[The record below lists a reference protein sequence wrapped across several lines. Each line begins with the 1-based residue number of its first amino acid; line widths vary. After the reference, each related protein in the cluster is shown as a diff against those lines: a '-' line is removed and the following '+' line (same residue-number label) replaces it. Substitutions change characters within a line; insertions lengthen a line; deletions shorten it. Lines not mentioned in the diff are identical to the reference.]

1 MRIAGKMPCKFFSHN
16 YPYENTLC
24 LPPGAIARFGKGG
37 ISDISRSADG
47 NLIAVASRIGVWL
60 YDAHTENFLS
70 LIAVQGIGILS
81 AIALSPDST
90 QIATGDW
97 DGNVV
102 LWDID
107 SGKNFWTVNYEKR
120 VDSIVFSQNGK
131 HLAVRLADGFVAVL
145 GADDGINAPITA
157 HEKRWAK
164 KSKRTP
170 LANHPKNTPGWLVT
184 FSSNRKSLAGL
195 NKDNSLMLWNVESGE
210 EIQSIKRVTG
220 HGAWIT
226 TFRSRSLV
234 HSSKGHYH
242 VISSLNTSAGNDTV
256 RFWNG
261 ETLASFTSEGP
272 VVSAAASPNGNL
284 LATGGW
290 DKTITLWSVATEKPI
305 QVFSGHTAEINSL
318 AFSADGRLLASGGG
332 YNWIHQEDGSRA
344 HLNPDGLYAHIGDKD
359 GTVRRFYPDDNH
371 VDKMAKV
378 WEVSTAAN
386 IATLENHDALR
397 EVAFSPDGTRLAT
410 ASRKRVNLWCTK
422 TWQRI
427 TAFETV
433 EVESLAFSLDGTR
446 LAIGGTWPQ
455 QRIQIWD
462 VEKGQ
467 RITELSGHK
476 SDVESVAFSPD
487 GALLASGSFDGVIYL
502 WDIGKYN

>member
-1 MRIAGKMPCKFFSHN
+1 M
-16 YPYENTLC
+16 
-24 LPPGAIARFGKGG
+24 
-37 ISDISRSADG
+37 
-47 NLIAVASRIGVWL
+47 
-60 YDAHTENFLS
+60 
-70 LIAVQGIGILS
+70 
-81 AIALSPDST
+81 
-90 QIATGDW
+90 
-97 DGNVV
+97 
-102 LWDID
+102 
-107 SGKNFWTVNYEKR
+107 
-120 VDSIVFSQNGK
+120 
-131 HLAVRLADGFVAVL
+131 AVL
-145 GADDGINAPITA
+145 RADDGINAPITA

-184 FSSNRKSLAGL
+184 FSSNGKSLAVL

-210 EIQSIKRVTG
+210 EIQSIERVTG
-220 HGAWIT
+220 HGEWIT

-234 HSSKGHYH
+234 HSAKEHYH
-242 VISSLNTSAGNDTV
+242 VISFLNTGAGNDTV

-261 ETLASFTSEGP
+261 QTLASFTSESRLI
-272 VVSAAASPNGNL
+272 SAAASPDGNF

-305 QVFSGHTAEINSL
+305 QAFSGHTGEINSL
-318 AFSADGRLLASGGG
+318 AFSSDGRLLASGGG
-332 YNWIHQEDGSRA
+332 YNWIHQEGGEDGNSTYRC
-344 HLNPDGLYAHIGDKD
+344 PDRFYTHTGRKD
-359 GTVRRFYPDDNH
+359 GAVRHYYADDNH
-371 VDKMAKV
+371 VDKTAKV
-378 WEVSTAAN
+378 WEVSTGVN

-410 ASRKRVNLWCTK
+410 ASRKHVNLWCTK
-422 TWQRI
+422 TWQPV
-427 TAFETV
+427 TTLETV
-433 EVESLAFSLDGTR
+433 EVESLAFSFDGTR
-446 LAIGGTWPQ
+446 LAIGGTWPE

-487 GALLASGSFDGVIYL
+487 GGLLASGSFDGVIYL